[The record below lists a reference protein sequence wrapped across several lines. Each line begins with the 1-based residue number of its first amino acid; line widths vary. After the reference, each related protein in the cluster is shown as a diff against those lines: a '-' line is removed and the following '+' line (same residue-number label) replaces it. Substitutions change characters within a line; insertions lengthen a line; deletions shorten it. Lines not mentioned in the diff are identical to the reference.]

1 MYNVSVS
8 PHLRAQDSTKSIM
21 GDVAIALLPILAFG
35 IYHFGLPAFF
45 VTVLCVVS
53 SVLFELLFELITKRP
68 ITIFDNSA
76 LVTGLILAVNLPASV
91 PWYIPVLGS
100 AFAIIIVK
108 MLFGGLGQNFMNP
121 ALGARCF
128 LLLSFSSI
136 VADYTVDGYSS
147 ATPLAELA
155 AGNAVNVFD
164 MLLGNTSGVIGNSV
178 LALFVGGLIL
188 WAMGG
193 ITIEIPAAVL
203 ISFSVFIALFG
214 GHGLDPAYI
223 LIHLAGGG
231 IVMGAFFM
239 ATDPVTSPVTS
250 MGQIIYGAAIG
261 ILAGVFRV
269 FGSAA
274 DSVSYA
280 IIMGNLL
287 TPLIEEVTVPVPYG
301 NRKPKEEGAAKK
313 CPIPMPALIL
323 LAITVIAGVC
333 LSGVHE
339 MTADIIAEQQAAA
352 KLASYQEVCPAA
364 TDFEHDAAIDQ
375 AIADLNGEVYGT
387 DFGKAYINEMVVGKD
402 ASGNVAGYV
411 ISVTS
416 GDGYAG
422 NISLSV
428 GISAD
433 GTINGIA
440 FTELNETA
448 GMGMKCADAE
458 FKDQFNG
465 VNTDKFTLNKAGGS
479 TADNEIDSVSGAST
493 SSGAVVNAVNAAI
506 DFYTANAK

>member
-1 MYNVSVS
+1 
-8 PHLRAQDSTKSIM
+8 
-21 GDVAIALLPILAFG
+21 
-35 IYHFGLPAFF
+35 
-45 VTVLCVVS
+45 
-53 SVLFELLFELITKRP
+53 
-68 ITIFDNSA
+68 
-76 LVTGLILAVNLPASV
+76 
-91 PWYIPVLGS
+91 
-100 AFAIIIVK
+100 
-108 MLFGGLGQNFMNP
+108 
-121 ALGARCF
+121 
-128 LLLSFSSI
+128 
-136 VADYTVDGYSS
+136 
-147 ATPLAELA
+147 
-155 AGNAVNVFD
+155 
-164 MLLGNTSGVIGNSV
+164 
-178 LALFVGGLIL
+178 
-188 WAMGG
+188 
-193 ITIEIPAAVL
+193 
-203 ISFSVFIALFG
+203 
-214 GHGLDPAYI
+214 
-223 LIHLAGGG
+223 
-231 IVMGAFFM
+231 
-239 ATDPVTSPVTS
+239 
-250 MGQIIYGAAIG
+250 
-261 ILAGVFRV
+261 
-269 FGSAA
+269 
-274 DSVSYA
+274 
-280 IIMGNLL
+280 MGNLL